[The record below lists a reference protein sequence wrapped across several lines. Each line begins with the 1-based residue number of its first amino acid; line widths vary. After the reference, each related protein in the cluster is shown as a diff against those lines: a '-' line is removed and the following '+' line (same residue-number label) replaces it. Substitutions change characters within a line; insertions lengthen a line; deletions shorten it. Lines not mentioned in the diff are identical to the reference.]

1 MKLIDNA
8 GKWYRMFSVQAMVL
22 ASAVLGAWQVLPD
35 DLKAT
40 LPPWVATAA
49 AITLLALGIAGRLVD
64 QGAITQPPSD
74 AP

>member
-8 GKWYRMFSVQAMVL
+8 NKWYRMFSVQAMV
-22 ASAVLGAWQVLPD
+22 AATAVLGAWQVLPE

-49 AITLLALGIAGRLVD
+49 SITLLVLGIAGRLVD
-64 QGAITQPPSD
+64 QGSVTQEPKP
-74 AP
+74 